1 LDGLAVIYEYK
12 CPECDQRY
20 LTEFRG
26 DRLNL
31 WQVNFSAALKHDR
44 ACDYNGE
51 MLRVFSFS
59 VVPMLQEHWNA
70 SLNKPIT
77 SDRHFR
83 EELKRASEEAFLY
96 DGFDHDYQP
105 VDSEDTKS
113 LGVTAE
119 GLDHTNRARVA
130 EGKKPINLDVL

>member
-1 LDGLAVIYEYK
+1 VIYEYK

-20 LTEFRG
+20 LTSYRG

-31 WQVNFSAALKHDR
+31 AQVNTSEAMRHDR
-44 ACDYNGE
+44 TCTYSGQ
-51 MLRVFSFS
+51 MVRVFSFA
-59 VVPMLQEHWNA
+59 VAPMMPEHWN
-70 SLNKPIT
+70 STLNKPIR
-77 SDRHFR
+77 SDRQFR
-83 EELKRASEEAFLY
+83 DELKRASEAASLY

-105 VDSEDTKS
+105 VDPEDTKS

-119 GLDHTNRARVA
+119 GLDYTNRARVA